1 MNPGYAQLLAGIAAG
16 ASMHVRHVKVVES
29 VDVAMFAADANMDDL
44 GWGLPAG
51 SPGHAEAVERAV
63 AVFADGVDVLAGLLG
78 VEVDERRCT
87 VGFAHATADLD
98 PPGRPIA
105 AGHVA
110 GIDVRWEGIVDGRAI
125 VELHQRWVMS
135 SRIEPAWTVEHGYL
149 VEVQAEPNIRLKLDI
164 WPHQEDLASLTTAD
178 FHAIGMTITGV
189 PVVNAIA
196 AVCAAS
202 PGIRTYADLPVIT
215 ATIG

>member
-1 MNPGYAQLLAGIAAG
+1 
-16 ASMHVRHVKVVES
+16 
-29 VDVAMFAADANMDDL
+29 
-44 GWGLPAG
+44 
-51 SPGHAEAVERAV
+51 
-63 AVFADGVDVLAGLLG
+63 
-78 VEVDERRCT
+78 
-87 VGFAHATADLD
+87 
-98 PPGRPIA
+98 
-105 AGHVA
+105 VA
-110 GIDVRWEGIVDGRAI
+110 GIDVRWEGIVAGRPV

-196 AVCAAS
+196 AVCAAA

-215 ATIG
+215 SKIA